1 MSSTEADSFARALSL
16 EIAASELLRMRVLSV
31 ALGVLLVF
39 LVAIF
44 GLAGGAVQHLFIK
57 PVPWWLPI
65 AVLGPFLGYELTAQ
79 LLLRARIARGKGM
92 PVAARFAN
100 AAVETSLPTVIL
112 WSVSDHGGPSL
123 AFSAWPSMLYFLFI
137 VAATLRLE
145 FVLPAFTGLVAAIEY
160 LALAVLLLPLSAHS
174 ADPVLSP
181 FFHIAKAVTMLIVGV
196 VAGLVGMR
204 LRSKFMHVIE
214 EATAREHLTNLFGQ
228 HVSPAVVERLL
239 DRPADSA
246 GELREICVMFLDIRD
261 FTAYA
266 RGRTPE
272 QVVDLLNRVF
282 AFAIDAVDRH
292 HGIVNKFLGDGF
304 MAMFGVPLDDPN
316 AAAHAVAAARDIL
329 AEVDRLDL
337 TDGDWRLRIG
347 IGLHAG
353 LAVTGNVGSPRR
365 KEFTVIGDVVNLAA
379 RIEQLNK
386 DFGSRLLVSEA
397 VSQALGAAHGS
408 AIPLTAS
415 VKGYTKPLPVW
426 RLD

>member
-1 MSSTEADSFARALSL
+1 MSRTETDSFSRALSL

-31 ALGVLLVF
+31 ALAVVLVLLVALF
-39 LVAIF
+39 A
-44 GLAGGAVQHLFIK
+44 LAGEPVQHLFIK

-65 AVLGPFLGYELTAQ
+65 GLLGPFLAYELAAQ
-79 LLLRARIARGKGM
+79 FFLGLRIARGKGM

-100 AAVETSLPTVIL
+100 AVVETSLPTVIL
-112 WSVSDHGGPSL
+112 WSAYDYGGPSL

-160 LALAVLLLPLSAHS
+160 LALAYVLLPLSALA
-174 ADPVLSP
+174 ADPVLTP
-181 FFHIAKAVTMLIVGV
+181 LFHIAKAVTMLVVGV

-266 RGRTPE
+266 RGRPPE

-292 HGIVNKFLGDGF
+292 HGVVNKFLGDGF
-304 MAMFGVPLDDPN
+304 MAMFGAPLDDPS
-316 AAAHAVAAARDIL
+316 AAVHAVAAARDIL
-329 AEVDRLDL
+329 AEVDRLNL
-337 TDGDWRLRIG
+337 TDGDWRLRVG

-353 LAVTGNVGSPRR
+353 PAVTGNVGSPRR

-386 DFGSRLLVSEA
+386 DFGSRLLVSDA
-397 VSQALGAAHGS
+397 VGRALGETRGS
-408 AIPLTAS
+408 AIPLTAP
-415 VKGYTKPLPVW
+415 VKGYATPLPVW